1 MRILTLQNP
10 QDLDSVPALREALGQ
25 ANETLVQMTQELSV
39 ANGSL
44 VQALDTIARMAAH
57 RVHGNT
63 DEVLKILDELLAQT
77 AEISIPTSDVRH

>member
-25 ANETLVQMTQELSV
+25 ANETLVQMTHELSV
-39 ANGSL
+39 ANGSV

-57 RVHGNT
+57 HVHGNT
-63 DEVLKILDELLAQT
+63 DEVLKILDEVLAQY
-77 AEISIPTSDVRH
+77 R